1 MKNYRLFL
9 SFLLFTILFIGYY
22 KSRENFETV
31 PNDINIKNLVDSLT
45 NNIKKLV
52 EKELKIVIA
61 KTTKE
66 KSNKIDES
74 TEEEASI
81 AEEDANIAEE
91 KANIAEEAAKKAE
104 EEAKAKEKEAEKAAQ
119 EARKAKEEVEKA
131 EAAIEEANTKA
142 KEREAKLKAEKA
154 KEEAE
159 AKAKKARIAEAKAKA
174 EKEKAAKAEKEAQA
188 KEAQA
193 KADKAK
199 ADKAKAD
206 KAKADKAKADKAKA
220 DKAKADKAK
229 ADKAK
234 ADKAKADNAEEEQN
248 EVDNTPLEMKIDD
261 RDRRLM
267 ERFKTVKKRYE
278 RIQVLKGNNRIVKR
292 FKPGKCFDDND
303 YYNEYSTRCT
313 KHKRKLAK
321 IIKYFAKRE
330 RRNYCNTKY
339 SHDIANCNVRIS
351 NEFRDKCQDKF
362 NEISKLKSLVD
373 SYKTSGKPVPSNLR
387 SKIQDIEKWIDTYYF
402 PDKPEGNRINL
413 CSRNLSNDF
422 FIFQG
427 KEEYDKLQ
435 SKEKEPPKKEPKEN
449 TDVSICSTIEY
460 DGCNIPRTS
469 DIEKLIETY
478 MNHRKPKLSKE
489 CYHQW
494 NRLFTCKYQDIKNKH
509 EELNNEIDR
518 KETNSIVRK
527 YNRVL
532 LYIKALLDE
541 NGGAL
546 LDNKQQLDSKN
557 QQIVN
562 SEVSSDLPYP
572 FINYCLSREKEYNL
586 NNMKKSNTSK
596 FIGKSCPNDDSLCRK
611 IQIDYDRI
619 GCLDRSNKTCNTLF
633 RMRKSCDSLM
643 NNYKKLEKG
652 INYREKIT
660 TRYPEYINPYVKI
673 LDKKNAIESQLD
685 SIKQIL
691 EIVKKDNM

>member
-1 MKNYRLFL
+1 MKNHRLFL

-22 KSRENFETV
+22 KSRENFETI

-52 EKELKIVIA
+52 EKELKIVIN
-61 KTTKE
+61 
-66 KSNKIDES
+66 KSTVK
-74 TEEEASI
+74 
-81 AEEDANIAEE
+81 DANIAEE
-91 KANIAEEAAKKAE
+91 KANIAEEASKKAE

-154 KEEAE
+154 KKEAE
-159 AKAKKARIAEAKAKA
+159 AKAQKARIAEAKAKV
-174 EKEKAAKAEKEAQA
+174 EKEKAAKAEKEAKA

-193 KADKAK
+193 KAAQAK
-199 ADKAKAD
+199 AAQAE
-206 KAKADKAKADKAKA
+206 AAQAETAQTET
-220 DKAKADKAK
+220 
-229 ADKAK
+229 
-234 ADKAKADNAEEEQN
+234 DNEQN
-248 EVDNTPLEMKIDD
+248 EEDNTPLEMKIDD

-278 RIQVLKGNNRIVKR
+278 RLQVLKGNNRIVKR
-292 FKPGKCFDDND
+292 FKPGKCFYDND

-351 NEFRDKCQDKF
+351 NEFRDKCQNKF
-362 NEISKLKSLVD
+362 NEISKLKLLVD

-387 SKIQDIEKWIDTYYF
+387 SKIKEMEKWIDTYYF

-435 SKEKEPPKKEPKEN
+435 SKEKETPIKKPKEN
-449 TDVSICSTIEY
+449 TDANVCSTIEY

-494 NRLFTCKYQDIKNKH
+494 NRLFTCKYQDLQNKH

-518 KETNSIVRK
+518 RETNSVVRK

-557 QQIVN
+557 QQIIN
-562 SEVSSDLPYP
+562 SEVSSNLPYP

-586 NNMKKSNTSK
+586 NNMKKSNTPK

-611 IQIDYDRI
+611 IQIDYNKL
-619 GCLDRSNKTCNTLF
+619 GCLDRNNKTCNTLF
-633 RMRKSCDSLM
+633 KMRKSCDSLM

-660 TRYPEYINPYVKI
+660 TRYPEYINPYI
-673 LDKKNAIESQLD
+673 NLLDKKNVIESQLD

>member
-22 KSRENFETV
+22 KSRENFETI

-104 EEAKAKEKEAEKAAQ
+104 KEAKAKEKEAEKAAQ

-159 AKAKKARIAEAKAKA
+159 AKAKKARIAEAQAKA

-193 KADKAK
+193 KEAQ
-199 ADKAKAD
+199 
-206 KAKADKAKADKAKA
+206 AKADKAKADKAKA

-402 PDKPEGNRINL
+402 PDKPEGDRINL

-460 DGCNIPRTS
+460 DGCNIPN
-469 DIEKLIETY
+469 IYE
-478 MNHRKPKLSKE
+478 
-489 CYHQW
+489 
-494 NRLFTCKYQDIKNKH
+494 
-509 EELNNEIDR
+509 
-518 KETNSIVRK
+518 
-527 YNRVL
+527 
-532 LYIKALLDE
+532 
-541 NGGAL
+541 
-546 LDNKQQLDSKN
+546 
-557 QQIVN
+557 
-562 SEVSSDLPYP
+562 
-572 FINYCLSREKEYNL
+572 
-586 NNMKKSNTSK
+586 
-596 FIGKSCPNDDSLCRK
+596 
-611 IQIDYDRI
+611 
-619 GCLDRSNKTCNTLF
+619 
-633 RMRKSCDSLM
+633 
-643 NNYKKLEKG
+643 
-652 INYREKIT
+652 
-660 TRYPEYINPYVKI
+660 
-673 LDKKNAIESQLD
+673 
-685 SIKQIL
+685 
-691 EIVKKDNM
+691 